1 MIHFLRLKKLVAQVF
16 NNFYLDEDHL
26 LDRSEGKENIL
37 NGGENISRGKWIVM
51 VYLLEGIGCSVIL
64 SMSRISYIRLV
75 LEKYCKFKKPSSG
88 NQDVFKSEIS
98 FVLKRI

>member
-37 NGGENISRGKWIVM
+37 NGGENISRGK
-51 VYLLEGIGCSVIL
+51 
-64 SMSRISYIRLV
+64 
-75 LEKYCKFKKPSSG
+75 
-88 NQDVFKSEIS
+88 
-98 FVLKRI
+98 